1 MHKFNNTWLFKREKI
16 DNLSKNKLIIQNIN
30 KSLKNHN
37 EINIIDLGTG
47 TGSNFR
53 YLSKKIKYNNQYWT
67 LMDISKSSLKEA
79 RANTQINKKI
89 KNISIKNH
97 DVIQNISTT
106 NFSNY
111 DVVTG
116 SAFLDIMPKKWFKS
130 FYLKNINT
138 KIVYFSIN
146 YDGYFN
152 FFPKHHLD
160 NSVMNLFNSDQKS
173 KKVNNLKAVGPDCS
187 LIIDSFFSKTHKTYS
202 LKSNWTQ
209 ITDKMFQLMFLDF
222 CKKVINKNNKYSEWL
237 QFRKEKIIDNKS
249 KLTVQNKDFLAIKL

>member
-1 MHKFNNTWLFKREKI
+1 MHKFDNSWLFKREKI
-16 DNLSKNKLIIQNIN
+16 DNLSKNKLIIQKIN
-30 KSLKNHN
+30 KSLKNLN

-53 YLSKKIKYNNQYWT
+53 YLSKKIKYNNQSWT

-79 RANTQINKKI
+79 RTNTQINRKI
-89 KNISIKNH
+89 KIISIKNH
-97 DVIQNISTT
+97 DVVKNIYTT
-106 NFSNY
+106 DFNNY

-130 FYLKNINT
+130 FHFRNVNT

-152 FFPKHHLD
+152 FFPKHNLD
-160 NSVMNLFNSDQKS
+160 NSVVNLFNSDQKS
-173 KKVNNLKAVGPDCS
+173 KKVNNLRAVGPDCS
-187 LIIDSFFSKTHKTYS
+187 LVIDSFFSKTHKTYS

-209 ITDKMFQLMFLDF
+209 ITDKKFQLMFLDF
-222 CKKVINKNNKYSEWL
+222 CNKVIDKNKNYNEWL
-237 QFRKEKIIDNKS
+237 QFRKEKIIKNKS
-249 KLTVQNKDFLAIKL
+249 KLTVHNKDFLAIKI